1 MEDHRTV
8 KIDKISFAK
17 EHSFKILNKL
27 HLLRKENSMCD
38 ATLSVEGKKFP
49 VHRNVLCA
57 SSAYFQVMFTSG
69 MAESFADHVEIHGIQ
84 ADIFDAILDF
94 IYTGKVE
101 VSEDNV
107 QQLLPASKM
116 LQIEDIEVICCDF
129 LKHELDS
136 SNCVG
141 IYTFSDAHSCFNL
154 SKSAL
159 DFIHRNFVEVSKQDE
174 FLQLTK
180 TSLLQMLESEEL
192 KIESEEQVF
201 EAAMRWVVH
210 DLSRGREALGNIL
223 EQIRLPLVSPKFLEQ
238 YLVTCQSASIKRMLA
253 GILDGYRNY
262 QSLARSQQ
270 RVHTQPRRASR
281 KCFFIIGGYSRTV
294 GGRWSDTSSLYTV
307 EKFDSFSQTC
317 DSFTTA
323 QMSFAR
329 SGHAVT
335 SIGGLIYAIGGENDS
350 LIYDTVECYDPVLN
364 SWSVVAP
371 LTAPRVACGVCV
383 VEDFIFVMGGWV
395 GSEIAE
401 NIERYDPGLDQWVVV
416 GKVET
421 KRFHLGVAEMD
432 GLIYVAGGLSDLGE
446 ELKVF
451 ECYNPVSDSWMRQ
464 PDMRHRRAYL
474 GLATLG
480 SVLYAVGGSNESEG
494 ALASVERFD
503 LDTSQWT
510 EVTPMESPRAG
521 LSVAVSSGLL
531 YVFGGRT
538 AREEYSPPVTLT
550 AVDMYDPKEK
560 KWKHVTDLCFSR
572 CDFGIGIV

>member
-1 MEDHRTV
+1 MV

-38 ATLSVEGKKFP
+38 ATLSVGGKEFP
-49 VHRNVLCA
+49 VHRNVLSA

-69 MAESFADHVEIHGIQ
+69 MAESFLHHVEIHGIQ
-84 ADIFDAILDF
+84 ADIFGVILDF

-116 LQIEDIEVICCDF
+116 LQIEDIEIICCDF

-141 IYTFSDAHSCFNL
+141 IYMFSDAHSCSTL
-154 SKSAL
+154 TKSAL
-159 DFIHRNFVEVSKQDE
+159 DYIHRNFVEVSKQDE

-180 TSLLQMLESEEL
+180 TALLQLLESEEL

-223 EQIRLPLVSPKFLEQ
+223 ERIRLPLISPKFLEH
-238 YLVTCQSASIKRMLA
+238 YLITCESASIQRMLA
-253 GILDGYRNY
+253 RILEGYRNY
-262 QSLARSQQ
+262 QSLTRGQQ
-270 RVHTQPRRASR
+270 RVYTQPRHASR
-281 KCFFIIGGYSRTV
+281 KCFFIIGGYSRRV

-307 EKFDSFSQTC
+307 EKFDSFLQTC

-323 QMSFAR
+323 QLSFAR
-329 SGHAVT
+329 SGHAVA
-335 SIGGLIYAIGGENDS
+335 SVGGLIYAIGGENDS

-364 SWSVVAP
+364 SWSIVAP

-383 VEDFIFVMGGWV
+383 VEDFMFVVGGWV

-401 NIERYDPGLDQWVVV
+401 NIERYDPDLDRWEVV

-421 KRFHLGVAEMD
+421 KRFHLGVTEMD
-432 GLIYVAGGLSDLGE
+432 GLIYVAGKLMVICIYLSL
-446 ELKVF
+446 
-451 ECYNPVSDSWMRQ
+451 PRS
-464 PDMRHRRAYL
+464 
-474 GLATLG
+474 
-480 SVLYAVGGSNESEG
+480 ES
-494 ALASVERFD
+494 
-503 LDTSQWT
+503 
-510 EVTPMESPRAG
+510 
-521 LSVAVSSGLL
+521 
-531 YVFGGRT
+531 
-538 AREEYSPPVTLT
+538 
-550 AVDMYDPKEK
+550 
-560 KWKHVTDLCFSR
+560 
-572 CDFGIGIV
+572 

>member
-1 MEDHRTV
+1 MV

-69 MAESFADHVEIHGIQ
+69 MAESFADHVEIQGIQ

-180 TSLLQMLESEEL
+180 TSLLQMLASEEL

-329 SGHAVT
+329 SGHAVA

-401 NIERYDPGLDQWVVV
+401 NIERYDPDLDQWVVV

-480 SVLYAVGGSNESEG
+480 SVLYAMGGSNESEG

-510 EVTPMESPRAG
+510 EVTPMDSPRAG

-550 AVDMYDPKEK
+550 AIDMYDPKEK

>member
-1 MEDHRTV
+1 M

-180 TSLLQMLESEEL
+180 TSLLEMLESEEL

-329 SGHAVT
+329 SGHAVA

-401 NIERYDPGLDQWVVV
+401 NIERYDPDLDQWVVV

>member
-1 MEDHRTV
+1 M

-294 GGRWSDTSSLYTV
+294 GGQWSDTSSLYTV

-329 SGHAVT
+329 SGHAVA

-383 VEDFIFVMGGWV
+383 VEDFIFVLGGWV

-401 NIERYDPGLDQWVVV
+401 NIERYDPDLDQWVVV

-510 EVTPMESPRAG
+510 EVTPMDSPRAG

-572 CDFGIGIV
+572 CDFGIGVV

>member
-1 MEDHRTV
+1 MV

-69 MAESFADHVEIHGIQ
+69 MAESFADHVEIQGIQ

-174 FLQLTK
+174 FLQITK

-329 SGHAVT
+329 SGHAVA

-401 NIERYDPGLDQWVVV
+401 NIERYDPDLDQWVVV
-416 GKVET
+416 GKVKT

-480 SVLYAVGGSNESEG
+480 SVLYAMGGSNESEG

-510 EVTPMESPRAG
+510 EVTPMDSPRAG

-550 AVDMYDPKEK
+550 AIDMYDPKEK

>member
-129 LKHELDS
+129 FKHELDS

-159 DFIHRNFVEVSKQDE
+159 DFIHRNFVEVSKQEE
-174 FLQLTK
+174 FLHLTK

-223 EQIRLPLVSPKFLEQ
+223 ERIRLPLVSPKFLEQ

-294 GGRWSDTSSLYTV
+294 GGRWSDTSSLYAV

-329 SGHAVT
+329 SGHAVA

-401 NIERYDPGLDQWVVV
+401 NIERYDPDLDQWVVV

-432 GLIYVAGGLSDLGE
+432 GLIYVAGKFIVLFYYYLCCSIMFE
-446 ELKVF
+446 QVF
-451 ECYNPVSDSWMRQ
+451 FMDFINSQ
-464 PDMRHRRAYL
+464 PSILNH
-474 GLATLG
+474 
-480 SVLYAVGGSNESEG
+480 
-494 ALASVERFD
+494 
-503 LDTSQWT
+503 
-510 EVTPMESPRAG
+510 AG
-521 LSVAVSSGLL
+521 CHNIS
-531 YVFGGRT
+531 Y
-538 AREEYSPPVTLT
+538 
-550 AVDMYDPKEK
+550 
-560 KWKHVTDLCFSR
+560 
-572 CDFGIGIV
+572 I

>member
-253 GILDGYRNY
+253 GILDGNRNY

-432 GLIYVAGGLSDLGE
+432 GLIYVAGKFIVIFYYYLCCSIMFEQGFFYGFHQFTTFNIESYRLS
-446 ELKVF
+446 
-451 ECYNPVSDSWMRQ
+451 
-464 PDMRHRRAYL
+464 
-474 GLATLG
+474 
-480 SVLYAVGGSNESEG
+480 
-494 ALASVERFD
+494 
-503 LDTSQWT
+503 
-510 EVTPMESPRAG
+510 
-521 LSVAVSSGLL
+521 
-531 YVFGGRT
+531 
-538 AREEYSPPVTLT
+538 
-550 AVDMYDPKEK
+550 
-560 KWKHVTDLCFSR
+560 
-572 CDFGIGIV
+572 

>member
-49 VHRNVLCA
+49 VHRNVLSA

-480 SVLYAVGGSNESEG
+480 SILYAVGGSNESEG

>member
-1 MEDHRTV
+1 MV
-8 KIDKISFAK
+8 KIDKISFDK

-69 MAESFADHVEIHGIQ
+69 MAESFADHVEIQGIQ

-180 TSLLQMLESEEL
+180 TSLLQMLASEEL

-329 SGHAVT
+329 SGHAVA

-401 NIERYDPGLDQWVVV
+401 NIERYDPDLDQWVVV

-480 SVLYAVGGSNESEG
+480 SVLYAMGGSNESEG

-510 EVTPMESPRAG
+510 EVTPMDSPRAG

-550 AVDMYDPKEK
+550 AIDMYDPKEK

>member
-8 KIDKISFAK
+8 KVDKISFAK
-17 EHSFKILNKL
+17 GHSFKILNKL
-27 HLLRKENSMCD
+27 HLLWKESSMCD
-38 ATLSVEGKKFP
+38 ATLLVGGKEFS
-49 VHRNVLCA
+49 VHRVVLSA
-57 SSAYFQVMFTSG
+57 SSPYFHVMFTSG
-69 MAESFADHVEIHGIQ
+69 MAESYLEHVEIHGVN
-84 ADIFDAILDF
+84 ADVFGTILHF
-94 IYTGKVE
+94 IYTGEVE
-101 VSEDNV
+101 VNEDNV

-116 LQIEDIEVICCDF
+116 LQVEDIEVMCCDF
-129 LKHELDS
+129 LKRELDS

-141 IYTFSDAHSCFNL
+141 IYLFSDAHSCSPL

-159 DFIHRNFVEVSKQDE
+159 DFIHRNFVDVSKQEE

-180 TSLLQMLESEEL
+180 TVLLELLESEEL

-201 EAAMRWVVH
+201 EAAMRWALH
-210 DLSRGREALGNIL
+210 DISRGREALGNIL
-223 EQIRLPLVSPKFLEQ
+223 ERIRLPLISPKFLEN
-238 YLVTCQSASIKRMLA
+238 YLITCESASIQRMLA
-253 GILDGYRNY
+253 RLLEGYRNY
-262 QSLARSQQ
+262 QSLAREQQ

-281 KCFFIIGGYSRTV
+281 KCFFIIGGYSRRV
-294 GGRWSDTSSLYTV
+294 GGRWSDTSSLFTV
-307 EKFDSFSQTC
+307 EKFDSFLQTC

-323 QMSFAR
+323 QLSFAR
-329 SGHAVT
+329 SGHAVA

-350 LIYDTVECYDPVLN
+350 LIYDTVECYDPALN
-364 SWSVVAP
+364 SWSLVAP

-383 VEDFIFVMGGWV
+383 VEDFMFVIGGWV

-401 NIERYDPGLDQWVVV
+401 NVERYDPDLDRWDIV

-432 GLIYVAGGLSDLGE
+432 GLIYAAGGLSELGE

-451 ECYNPVSDSWMRQ
+451 ECYNPVSDTWIRQ

-474 GLATLG
+474 GLAALG
-480 SVLYAVGGSNESEG
+480 GSLYAVGGSNEPDG

-503 LDTSQWT
+503 LDRNQWT
-510 EVTPMESPRAG
+510 EVVPMEKPRAG
-521 LSVAVSSGLL
+521 LAVAVSSGLL

-538 AREEYSPPVTLT
+538 TSEEYSPPVTLT
-550 AVDMYDPKEK
+550 GVDMYDPKKK

>member
-1 MEDHRTV
+1 MENHRTV

-17 EHSFKILNKL
+17 EHSFKVLNKL
-27 HLLRKENSMCD
+27 HLLQKENSMCD
-38 ATLSVEGKKFP
+38 ATLSVGGKKFP
-49 VHRNVLCA
+49 VHRNVLSA

-84 ADIFDAILDF
+84 ADIFGVILEF

-116 LQIEDIEVICCDF
+116 LQIEDIEIICCDF
-129 LKHELDS
+129 LKRELDS

-141 IYTFSDAHSCFNL
+141 IYTFSDAHSCLTL

-180 TSLLQMLESEEL
+180 TALLQMLESEDL

-223 EQIRLPLVSPKFLEQ
+223 ERIRLPLVSPKFLEQ

-262 QSLARSQQ
+262 QSLTRGQQ

-281 KCFFIIGGYSRTV
+281 KCLFIIGGYSRHV

-307 EKFDSFSQTC
+307 EKFDSFLQTC
-317 DSFTTA
+317 DSFTTV

-329 SGHAVT
+329 SSHAVA

-364 SWSVVAP
+364 SWSVIAP

-383 VEDFIFVMGGWV
+383 VEDFMFVIGGWV

-401 NIERYDPGLDQWVVV
+401 NIERYDPDLDQWEVV

-446 ELKVF
+446 ELKVC
-451 ECYNPVSDSWMRQ
+451 ECYNPVSDSWIRQ

-474 GLATLG
+474 GLATVG
-480 SVLYAVGGSNESEG
+480 GFLYAVGGSNESEG

-538 AREEYSPPVTLT
+538 ASEEYSPPATLT
-550 AVDMYDPKEK
+550 AVDMYDPKKK

>member
-1 MEDHRTV
+1 M

-141 IYTFSDAHSCFNL
+141 IYTFSDAHSCLNL

-180 TSLLQMLESEEL
+180 TSLLEMLESEEL